1 LFVQSI
7 TDNKKNILSEKTP
20 GNVHQFESLR
30 ELFPEALFVFVLRN
44 PFAVFNSFLQVNRRS
59 KEQGREISFGKK
71 NMKSLKTIKKSI
83 SVGEKFLKS
92 NSHCCHLLVYENLL
106 NNPDMEIRKLCA
118 FLDVPFEPS
127 MLQNQTSSAIAMSTS
142 SHESAI
148 GFVTAA
154 LRNGEVDGKRSAAWK
169 KELTLLQK
177 LQCKIYFKRNPIQLL
192 KRYGL

>member
-1 LFVQSI
+1 
-7 TDNKKNILSEKTP
+7 
-20 GNVHQFESLR
+20 
-30 ELFPEALFVFVLRN
+30 
-44 PFAVFNSFLQVNRRS
+44 
-59 KEQGREISFGKK
+59 
-71 NMKSLKTIKKSI
+71 
-83 SVGEKFLKS
+83 
-92 NSHCCHLLVYENLL
+92 
-106 NNPDMEIRKLCA
+106 MEIRKLCA